1 MKTRFVLSLAIV
13 TAFASAS
20 AAQSQSLAEIAK
32 AEKAR
37 RAKVRATAGEVKT
50 YSDGGKVP
58 SEPPAADEATAA
70 ATPAATSAAD
80 AGKKEKSPE
89 ELAAERQKEWTEKV
103 AQAQDQIKEL
113 ETQIATDERHMGSM
127 INITPARA
135 DLANRID
142 ANKKKVAELKK
153 SLVDL
158 EEERRKAGIPRP
170 R

>member
-1 MKTRFVLSLAIV
+1 MNTRFILSLALL
-13 TAFASAS
+13 TAFAS
-20 AAQSQSLAEIAK
+20 AAQSQSLADIAK

-58 SEPPAADEATAA
+58 SEPAATDETATVAAAPAA
-70 ATPAATSAAD
+70 PAAD

-89 ELAAERQKEWTEKV
+89 ELAAERQKEWTEKLT
-103 AQAQDQIKEL
+103 AAQDQIKEL
-113 ETQIATDERHMGSM
+113 EAQVATDERQLGSM
-127 INITPARA
+127 INITPARV
-135 DLANRID
+135 DLANRIE